1 MGDVINTAKNGIRL
15 EQVRLNMPEARFY
28 FSGGT
33 PSWEPGTQEL
43 RAFIGEEELTQVSL
57 ERFADTGEGI
67 CYYVLLD
74 VSASITEA
82 EFGGIKEALAEF
94 AGGLSG
100 QDHLVFITFGEQVQT
115 VLEEDGAA
123 LKQEQVQNTILSLEN
138 TDQKTLL
145 FEAIDQMA
153 SMADAEPAM
162 ENMRRAALVITDG
175 EDIATGKAT
184 RKEAEETLKESGIPV
199 YGFTVSGA
207 GKEATDA
214 FGELARSSGG
224 TLTILETGQETE
236 GFENV
241 KEELLNSWE
250 AVFAADSNRV
260 TNGMV
265 NVSLEFPD
273 TGEKKQ
279 TEAMQNRWQADV
291 EAPVILWKRRIRIG

>member
-100 QDHLVFITFGEQVQT
+100 QDHLSKHRPG
-115 VLEEDGAA
+115 
-123 LKQEQVQNTILSLEN
+123 
-138 TDQKTLL
+138 LL
-145 FEAIDQMA
+145 
-153 SMADAEPAM
+153 
-162 ENMRRAALVITDG
+162 
-175 EDIATGKAT
+175 
-184 RKEAEETLKESGIPV
+184 
-199 YGFTVSGA
+199 
-207 GKEATDA
+207 
-214 FGELARSSGG
+214 
-224 TLTILETGQETE
+224 
-236 GFENV
+236 
-241 KEELLNSWE
+241 
-250 AVFAADSNRV
+250 
-260 TNGMV
+260 
-265 NVSLEFPD
+265 
-273 TGEKKQ
+273 
-279 TEAMQNRWQADV
+279 
-291 EAPVILWKRRIRIG
+291 